1 VFRKTISLN
10 RQIGTTDSGI
20 ACMEMLFDYFDLH
33 ITKTDIL
40 EKMNTG
46 RNEVSVEQLK
56 KFVLNNGCSFQL
68 YDFNLEEEAL
78 IKALPIITWRKDNH
92 YVIIS
97 QKKKKDYIIIDP
109 AEGEVRLSYDELRK
123 LVKNYILIKPEGRK
137 RKKKS
142 IRTEISLPVK
152 RSNFFVTV
160 LLTCIVQFFVI
171 IPSLIIEQIIN
182 DLTYQPKL
190 FQSVRYIGIAMVLFL
205 SFFLLNILKKHMML
219 VLQNDAYKNIVFKM
233 VDKIFKIDLSY
244 YENHITGDIYNRFAS
259 VGNIYYFIS
268 NTLVSTFI
276 DVITAVVCSIIMIRQ
291 SYVLFFWLAFLTS
304 IQIISIAVLNKT
316 ARVKTKN
323 FMADQSNLDGRIV
336 EILTNIQQIRC
347 MRVETILSLDL
358 KNKYL
363 GVIKRLRERI
373 VISNYM
379 ESVIGAFNI
388 ICTLL
393 IYIIGAGLVID
404 EKLEMGTLISFISL
418 SAFFINPFMALTLV
432 IPQMNILNETIN
444 RIKELMDYKNTQKH
458 GDIKISH
465 FEKLNMKNVGF
476 SYNNSGAPEIQS
488 IDIQLSKGEKIVLL
502 GRSGSGKSTISKL
515 ILNVLSKYSGEILVN
530 NHNISSIDK
539 EDLNRIFAIVTQVP
553 LIINGTI
560 RDNVDFMHN
569 LNDDEIYEILE
580 VAELKKDVETFS
592 MKLDTF
598 VGENGQNISGG
609 QKQRIAIARALAM
622 KPDVLILDEATSNLD
637 AFTEKKI
644 YSNFKKLNLTQI
656 IITHRVNTVQDSNNI
671 YVLESGRI
679 IEKGTHEELMEHKGY
694 YAINMKDFG

>member
-1 VFRKTISLN
+1 MFRKTISLK

-20 ACMEMLFDYFDLH
+20 MCMEMLFDYFNLH
-33 ITKTDIL
+33 IAKTDIL

-56 KFVLNNGCSFQL
+56 KFVLNNKCSFQL
-68 YDFNLEEEAL
+68 CDFNLGEEEL
-78 IKALPIITWRKDNH
+78 NKALPIITWRKDNH

-97 QKKKKDYIIIDP
+97 HKKKKNYIIIDP
-109 AEGEVRLSYDELRK
+109 AEGEIRLSYDELRK
-123 LVKNYILIKPEGRK
+123 LVKDFILIKPEGRE
-137 RKKKS
+137 KKKRS
-142 IRTEISLPVK
+142 IKTKISLPVK
-152 RSNFFVTV
+152 RSKFFVAV

-190 FQSVRYIGIAMVLFL
+190 FQSVRYLGIAMVLFVL
-205 SFFLLNILKKHMML
+205 FFLLNTLKKHMML

-259 VGNIYYFIS
+259 IGNIYFFIS
-268 NTLVSTFI
+268 NTLVSTLI

-291 SYVLFFWLAFLTS
+291 SYILFLWLAFLTS
-304 IQIISIAVLNKT
+304 IQIISITVLNKT

-323 FMADQSNLDGRIV
+323 LMADQSNLDGRVV

-393 IYIIGAGLVID
+393 IYIFGAGLVID
-404 EKLEMGTLISFISL
+404 KKMEIGTLISFISL
-418 SAFFINPFMALTLV
+418 SAFFINPLKTLSLI
-432 IPQMNILNETIN
+432 IPQLNILSETIN
-444 RIKELMDYKNTQKH
+444 RIKELMDYKDTQKH
-458 GDIKISH
+458 GDIRVSH
-465 FEKLNMKNVGF
+465 FENLSMKNVGF
-476 SYNNSGAPEIQS
+476 AYNSNDVPQIQN

-515 ILNVLSKYSGEILVN
+515 ILNVFSKYSGEILIN
-530 NHNISSIDK
+530 NHKISSIDK
-539 EDLNRIFAIVTQVP
+539 HDLNHIFAIVTQVP

-569 LNDDEIYEILE
+569 LNDNEIYEILE

-622 KPDVLILDEATSNLD
+622 KPDVIILDEATSNLD
-637 AFTEKKI
+637 AITEKKI
-644 YSNFKKLNLTQI
+644 YTNLKKINFTQI

-671 YVLESGRI
+671 YVLENGRI

-694 YAINMKDFG
+694 YAVNMKDFA

>member
-1 VFRKTISLN
+1 MFRKTILLN

-20 ACMEMLFDYFDLH
+20 ACMEMLFDYFNMN

-40 EKMNTG
+40 EEMNTG

-56 KFVLNNGCSFQL
+56 KFVLNNGCSFRL
-68 YDFNLEEEAL
+68 CDFDLEEKEL
-78 IKALPIITWRKDNH
+78 IKVLPIITCRKDNH
-92 YVIIS
+92 YVVIS
-97 QKKKKDYIIIDP
+97 RKKKKDYIIIDP
-109 AEGEVRLSYDELRK
+109 AEGEVRISYDELRK
-123 LVKNYILIKPEGRK
+123 SVKSFIVIKPDGGI

-142 IRTEISLPVK
+142 KRSEISLPVK
-152 RSNFFVTV
+152 KSKFLIAV

-171 IPSLIIEQIIN
+171 IPSLIIEQIVN
-182 DLTYQPKL
+182 DLTYLSYPFRSTL
-190 FQSVRYIGIAMVLFL
+190 YLGTAMLLFL
-205 SFFLLNILKKHMML
+205 SFFLLNILKKHTML
-219 VLQNDAYKNIVFKM
+219 VLQNDVYKNIVFKM

-244 YENHITGDIYNRFAS
+244 YENHISGDIFNRFAS

-268 NTLVSTFI
+268 NTLVTTFI
-276 DVITAVVCSIIMIRQ
+276 DVMTAIVCSIIMIRQ
-291 SYVLFFWLAFLTS
+291 SYMLFLWLAFLTS
-304 IQIISIAVLNKT
+304 LQIISISMLNRT

-323 FMADQSNLDGRIV
+323 FMADQSDLEGRIV

-347 MRVETILSLDL
+347 MRIEAILSLDL

-363 GVIKRLRERI
+363 GVIERLRERI
-373 VISNYM
+373 VISNLM

-393 IYIIGAGLVID
+393 LYIFGAGLVLD
-404 EKLEMGTLISFISL
+404 KKMEMGTLISFISL
-418 SAFFINPFMALTLV
+418 STFFITPFKTLTLV
-432 IPQMNILNETIN
+432 IPQMNILRETIN
-444 RIKELMDYKNTQKH
+444 RIEELMDYKNAQKY

-465 FEKLNMKNVGF
+465 FENLSMRNVGF
-476 SYNNSGAPEIQS
+476 SYNSSDAPEIQN
-488 IDIQLSKGEKIVLL
+488 IDIQLTRGEKIVLL

-530 NHNISSIDK
+530 NYNISSIDK

-560 RDNVDFMHN
+560 RENVDLLHN
-569 LNDDEIYEILE
+569 LNDDEIYKILGI
-580 VAELKKDVETFS
+580 AELKKDVETFS

-622 KPDVLILDEATSNLD
+622 KPDILILDEATSNLD
-637 AFTEKKI
+637 AFTERNI
-644 YSNFKKLNLTQI
+644 YSNLKKLNITQI
-656 IITHRVNTVQDSNNI
+656 VITHRMNTVQDSNKI
-671 YVLESGRI
+671 YVIENGRI
-679 IEKGTHEELMEHKGY
+679 IEEGSHEELMNHKGY
-694 YAINMKDFG
+694 YAVNMNNFQ

>member
-1 VFRKTISLN
+1 MFRKTISLN

-20 ACMEMLFDYFDLH
+20 ACMEMLFDYFNLH

-56 KFVLNNGCSFQL
+56 KFILNNGCSFQL
-68 YDFNLEEEAL
+68 CDFNLEEEAL
-78 IKALPIITWRKDNH
+78 NKALPIITRRKDNH

-97 QKKKKDYIIIDP
+97 HKKKKDYIIIDP
-109 AEGEVRLSYDELRK
+109 AEGEIRFSYDELRK
-123 LVKNYILIKPEGRK
+123 LVKNFILIIPEGRGEKK
-137 RKKKS
+137 RS
-142 IRTEISLPVK
+142 IKTKISLPVK
-152 RSNFFVTV
+152 RSKFIVAV

-182 DLTYQPKL
+182 DLTYQPKP
-190 FQSVRYIGIAMVLFL
+190 FQSVRYIGIVIVLFV
-205 SFFLLNILKKHMML
+205 SFFLLNTLKKHMML

-259 VGNIYYFIS
+259 IGNIYYFIS

-291 SYVLFFWLAFLTS
+291 SYILFLWLAFLTS

-316 ARVKTKN
+316 ARIKTKN
-323 FMADQSNLDGRIV
+323 LMADQSNLDGRVV

-358 KNKYL
+358 KNKYM
-363 GVIKRLRERI
+363 GVIKRLRERN

-393 IYIIGAGLVID
+393 IYIFGAGLVID
-404 EKLEMGTLISFISL
+404 KKMEIGTLISFISL
-418 SAFFINPFMALTLV
+418 SAFFINPLKTLTLI
-432 IPQMNILNETIN
+432 IPQLNILSETIN
-444 RIKELMDYKNTQKH
+444 RIKELMDYKDTQKH
-458 GDIKISH
+458 GDIRISH
-465 FEKLNMKNVGF
+465 FENLNMKNVGF
-476 SYNNSGAPEIQS
+476 AYNSNNAPEIQN

-515 ILNVLSKYSGEILVN
+515 ILNVFSKYSGEILIN

-539 EDLNRIFAIVTQVP
+539 EDLDHIFAIVTQVP

-569 LNDDEIYEILE
+569 LNDNEIYEILE
-580 VAELKKDVETFS
+580 LAELKKDVETFS

-609 QKQRIAIARALAM
+609 QKQRIAIARALAI
-622 KPDVLILDEATSNLD
+622 KPDVIILDEATSNLD
-637 AFTEKKI
+637 AITEKKI
-644 YSNFKKLNLTQI
+644 YNNLKKINFTQI

-671 YVLESGRI
+671 YVLEKGRI

-694 YAINMKDFG
+694 YAVNMKDFA